1 MKTYVSILI
10 KTIIIVDFLGQIRC
24 YEEDEALK
32 QVFGQ
37 CFKKHQ
43 LSLEAIIS
51 IVRHVHVPDDYEV
64 KCWISCVMKK
74 MGMINEGKIDWEQ
87 CKILTKQGLTGEE
100 DKAKVDKIAEICQ
113 SKFPQEEK
121 DECQLAYSAALCK
134 VESWKELGFNRRII
148 LTQLDF
154 FAVTCSKLLVDG
166 PDTENSIFMT

>member
-64 KCWISCVMKK
+64 K
-74 MGMINEGKIDWEQ
+74 INEGKIDWEQ